1 MSSSLP
7 QQLRR
12 LNPNTTAWWWVEWLL
27 GNLVKQRYG
36 TPYSSKILLVWGEK
50 ALLQRLESVET
61 LNPPMPSEFSRIKYV
76 KMVNESSRV
85 CTAKSPIPSAHPS
98 EGTPINIQ
106 QPTRYA
112 FGNQYHVSQTRKP

>member
-36 TPYSSKILLVWGEK
+36 TFKDFVGLGRKSFFT
-50 ALLQRLESVET
+50 RLESVET

-76 KMVNESSRV
+76 NMVNESSRV
-85 CTAKSPIPSAHPS
+85 YTAKSPIPSAHPS